1 MGKEEYYRCAPNLQE
16 VHCDYANIACFAMFR
31 ITEAGRQRLR
41 DAARA
46 NKPWLHST
54 GPRTAAGKAQAALNG
69 KLRQVDEVSVR
80 EVRGELAGL
89 NNVIEQLASIRR
101 QLRSDFG

>member
-1 MGKEEYYRCAPNLQE
+1 MAKKTNGVPNPKRVAAGRRNRLKRRGLS
-16 VHCDYANIACFAMFR
+16 D
-31 ITEAGRQRLR
+31 AGRQRLR

-69 KLRQVDEVSVR
+69 KLRQLDAMSVR
-80 EVRGELAGL
+80 EVRGEFSGL
-89 NNVIEQLASIRR
+89 NNVIEQLAALRR
-101 QLRSDFG
+101 QIRDNVG